1 MIINDTAMLKKMNRA
16 LAINGNLYALED
28 IERELETGHLQG
40 HVEGDTWAITQVHNW
55 PRRKAVNIMY
65 LVGSLGGALKLEY
78 KVEQWAKSVG
88 ADLITA
94 VGRDGWEKHRTL
106 GWKKVGNLYSK
117 DI

>member
-1 MIINDTAMLKKMNRA
+1 
-16 LAINGNLYALED
+16 
-28 IERELETGHLQG
+28 
-40 HVEGDTWAITQVHNW
+40 
-55 PRRKAVNIMY
+55 MY